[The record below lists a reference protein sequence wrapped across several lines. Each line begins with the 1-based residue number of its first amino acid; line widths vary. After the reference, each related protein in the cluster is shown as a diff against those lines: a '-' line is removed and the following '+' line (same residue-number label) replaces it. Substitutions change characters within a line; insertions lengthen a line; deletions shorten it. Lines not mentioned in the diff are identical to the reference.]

1 MRGRHRKRRGFLSLS
16 RRQGTPERPL
26 LHGPEPQSL
35 RRVLGFVLVATL
47 LAVSGTAGAANETK
61 PPTTTTTI
69 EESTTT
75 TSPESSST
83 TTIETS
89 TTTTVPTSTT
99 VTSDDP
105 SSTTTIPQATSTTA
119 PGSSETT
126 NLAPDG
132 PAEHDPEPE
141 EAEFRVGTMRPSAIV
156 FPVAG
161 PHSFINTFGAPR
173 DGGRRRHAG
182 IDIFAS
188 KGVPVVA
195 VADGV
200 IEEVSEEYLAG
211 QYVIVRHDDGWRS
224 KYLHLD
230 DDTPGTDDGLA
241 SGYATGVEVGVRVT
255 SGTVLGFV
263 GDSGNA
269 ESTVSHLHFG
279 LFQPNGLP
287 VNPYP
292 PLTRGLDAEMVSL
305 DGGMRALNTALV
317 GHLDPDLRGFNAG
330 LAVNGDHLYM
340 GTWGNSEICPGT
352 GIRVIDVSN
361 PEQPVKLTSF
371 AGRGEFPGTAA
382 DSIWVGALNTP
393 EFAGDVAVVGIRVC
407 DPSRAGSRFGQFAG
421 FAIYDVN
428 EPADPSLI
436 SAVHTGAGTRGAH
449 DVDVNSDARQVL
461 AVVTVPGSHIDSP
474 EGHGDVRMYDLTDP
488 SAVVALSDWS
498 LRGDGPPLLVGLLAS
513 SAGDSS
519 LSAAS
524 ASWAGPDRVIVAHP
538 QAGLVT
544 LEVSD
549 PENPSQVASASVFDT
564 FGLGFGE
571 STHSSGAPAAEASS
585 GWVLDGSV
593 LIQDDQRLEP
603 YSDELGVPLGWG
615 QQIFYDME
623 DPTDPRP
630 ITAFGTERSKS
641 GADQEVGL
649 DGFYSVRGSAQLGHH
664 LELAAWSSDGVR
676 VVDLSDP
683 ARPTEVAY
691 FSPAPRPDPQGWWVA
706 PDGTREMSMVWA
718 ALPGEGFVYVVDA
731 NSGLWIVRVTIP
743 PDDVGLPAP
752 E

>member
-1 MRGRHRKRRGFLSLS
+1 
-16 RRQGTPERPL
+16 
-26 LHGPEPQSL
+26 
-35 RRVLGFVLVATL
+35 
-47 LAVSGTAGAANETK
+47 
-61 PPTTTTTI
+61 
-69 EESTTT
+69 
-75 TSPESSST
+75 
-83 TTIETS
+83 
-89 TTTTVPTSTT
+89 
-99 VTSDDP
+99 
-105 SSTTTIPQATSTTA
+105 
-119 PGSSETT
+119 
-126 NLAPDG
+126 
-132 PAEHDPEPE
+132 
-141 EAEFRVGTMRPSAIV
+141 
-156 FPVAG
+156 
-161 PHSFINTFGAPR
+161 
-173 DGGRRRHAG
+173 
-182 IDIFAS
+182 
-188 KGVPVVA
+188 
-195 VADGV
+195 
-200 IEEVSEEYLAG
+200 
-211 QYVIVRHDDGWRS
+211 
-224 KYLHLD
+224 
-230 DDTPGTDDGLA
+230 
-241 SGYATGVEVGVRVT
+241 
-255 SGTVLGFV
+255 
-263 GDSGNA
+263 
-269 ESTVSHLHFG
+269 
-279 LFQPNGLP
+279 
-287 VNPYP
+287 
-292 PLTRGLDAEMVSL
+292 
-305 DGGMRALNTALV
+305 
-317 GHLDPDLRGFNAG
+317 
-330 LAVNGDHLYM
+330 
-340 GTWGNSEICPGT
+340 
-352 GIRVIDVSN
+352 
-361 PEQPVKLTSF
+361 
-371 AGRGEFPGTAA
+371 
-382 DSIWVGALNTP
+382 
-393 EFAGDVAVVGIRVC
+393 
-407 DPSRAGSRFGQFAG
+407 
-421 FAIYDVN
+421 
-428 EPADPSLI
+428 
-436 SAVHTGAGTRGAH
+436 
-449 DVDVNSDARQVL
+449 
-461 AVVTVPGSHIDSP
+461 
-474 EGHGDVRMYDLTDP
+474 MYDLTDP